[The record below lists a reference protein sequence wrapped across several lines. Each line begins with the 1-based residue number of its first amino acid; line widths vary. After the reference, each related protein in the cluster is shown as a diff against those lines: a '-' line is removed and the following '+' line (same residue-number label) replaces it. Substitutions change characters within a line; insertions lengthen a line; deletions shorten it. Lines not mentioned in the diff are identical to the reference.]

1 VLNAVVCEGEQVVSR
16 LAKILA
22 RHPGRGEV
30 NRMSFSL
37 LKSKQEFWRWVG
49 FSALIVSSAFFSACS
64 GSNSNSKVSAAT
76 RGGAGQV
83 VQVTVASAQKQ
94 DLPIYITGL
103 GSIQAYYTV
112 SVKSRVDGQ
121 LVDVRFKEGQFVN
134 KGELLAVI
142 DPRPYQVALEQ
153 AQAQSFKDQATLRD
167 AKLNYQRYKDLLQ
180 NSGAMSQQQV
190 DTQQATVDQLEG
202 AVRNDQAAV
211 DSAKLNLTYCHITA
225 PVPGRIGLRLVD
237 PGNIVHA
244 SDANPM
250 LVITELQPITAIFT
264 LPEDQLPEVA
274 QHMRKG
280 SLEVDAYS
288 RDDVTKLTTGKLLT
302 IDNQI
307 DQTTGTGR
315 LKAVFENKESAL
327 WPNQFVNI
335 HLLLETQKGVTV
347 VPSAAVQHGPQGN
360 YVYVMKPDH
369 TVEVRQVNVSVTQGN
384 LSAIASGLAPGDTVV
399 TDGQDKLQQGSK
411 VQPHTQAVASP
422 TNAGETEQEQNQSSA
437 NAQPTTNEGQ
447 ARRNRRNGP
456 PTQTGNQNRGTAS
469 Q

>member
-1 VLNAVVCEGEQVVSR
+1 
-16 LAKILA
+16 
-22 RHPGRGEV
+22 
-30 NRMSFSL
+30 
-37 LKSKQEFWRWVG
+37 
-49 FSALIVSSAFFSACS
+49 
-64 GSNSNSKVSAAT
+64 
-76 RGGAGQV
+76 
-83 VQVTVASAQKQ
+83 VASAKKQ
-94 DLPIYITGL
+94 DLPIYLSGL
-103 GSIQAYYTV
+103 GSIAAYYTV

-121 LVDVRFKEGQFVN
+121 LVDVRFKEGQFVK
-134 KGELLAVI
+134 KGDLLAII

-153 AQAQSFKDQATLRD
+153 AQAQLFKDQASLRD

-190 DTQQATVDQLEG
+190 DTQMATVDQLDG
-202 AVRNDQAAV
+202 ATRNDQAAV
-211 DSAKLNLTYCHITA
+211 DSAKLNLVYCHITA
-225 PVPGRIGLRLVD
+225 PVSGRIGLRLVD

-280 SLEVDAYS
+280 ALEVDAYS
-288 RDDVTKLTTGKLLT
+288 RDDLTKLASGKLLT

-315 LKAVFENKESAL
+315 LKAVFDNRESVL

-347 VPSAAVQHGPQGN
+347 VPSAAVQRGPQGD
-360 YVYVMKPDH
+360 YVYVVKPDK
-369 TVEVRQVNVSVTQGN
+369 TVEVRLVNVSVAQGN
-384 LSAIASGLAPGDTVV
+384 LSAIASGISPNDVVV
-399 TDGQDKLQQGSK
+399 TDGQDKLQQGSH
-411 VQPHTQAVASP
+411 VEPHTQGARTRNASGTTP
-422 TNAGETEQEQNQSSA
+422 NGNEEQATSNSQAQNAGQ
-437 NAQPTTNEGQ
+437 G
-447 ARRNRRNGP
+447 RHGHRGGP
-456 PTQTGNQNRGTAS
+456 PTATGNQNRGTAS